1 MDGTLRQLKGIGA
14 RKEALFA
21 RLGIQT
27 ISDLLQYFPREYEDR
42 SRIWPIG
49 SAPPHMAYW
58 QRAGAVIGARAGL
71 RHSPE
76 RAGAAA
82 AAGHDYIE
90 GAYRRR
96 QRRRRADLVQP
107 AF

>member
-1 MDGTLRQLKGIGA
+1 MDGTLRRLKGIGA

-49 SAPPHMAYW
+49 SAPAPSSEP
-58 QRAGAVIGARAGL
+58 V
-71 RHSPE
+71 
-76 RAGAAA
+76 
-82 AAGHDYIE
+82 
-90 GAYRRR
+90 
-96 QRRRRADLVQP
+96 LVCGTVRSGC
-107 AF
+107 